1 MFGDSNAREAGEGV
15 TDRWCANSVTDLHS
29 KVALWAAQSLHTCWK
44 WPGWKGLRNSV
55 WPGLGW
61 EKPATNKN
69 LHRSSVAKLI
79 PEDNPWDD
87 SRGVT
92 ARDELF
98 INTWVIQGWHYLCH
112 FLSTFCSHHHSAV
125 MPSTVPLTFPEE
137 GDDCKNQDSQEDA
150 RDEGQWHEQYFM
162 AVDTQKIPSEFPV
175 MTEGLKHQNSP
186 NFMGCN
192 TFIPSPMRSTGV
204 YLHRASLGI
213 THPVHRLGN
222 SNQILNSQGVK
233 YVIYNPSLA
242 ERRCSLRKLWVWSQ
256 EIKVQHLL
264 INPASDFCSSEII
277 CRGVGSGVDGGR
289 DSGSSEN
296 GFWCNCNR
304 KKKSQTCFKMCKF
317 LQ

>member
-1 MFGDSNAREAGEGV
+1 MCKLCHRPAQQSGTLGCPVPAHLLEVARVKGTEEFSVARIRMRKARNQQKPPPLISGKV
-15 TDRWCANSVTDLHS
+15 NS
-29 KVALWAAQSLHTCWK
+29 WRQ
-44 WPGWKGLRNSV
+44 P
-55 WPGLGW
+55 LGW
-61 EKPATNKN
+61 FT
-69 LHRSSVAKLI
+69 RSHCQGRAVHQH
-79 PEDNPWDD
+79 
-87 SRGVT
+87 
-92 ARDELF
+92 
-98 INTWVIQGWHYLCH
+98 WVIQGWHYLCH

-204 YLHRASLGI
+204 YLHWASLGI

-264 INPASDFCSSEII
+264 INPASDFCGSEII